1 MLKYIPIIALLIAG
15 CARTTTMPMSGQP
28 APTRV
33 DPAQNMPTFEP
44 QAAPVVSGPQVYTGD
59 EWEMRVP
66 NGWNKIEREGAEIV
80 LCSEDKTVTA
90 SLIRYDFDRDLPT
103 LAIRAQELLIESGA
117 SLATK
122 RTGFINTRSTIQL
135 EFTFKD
141 GIAQTNLF
149 TTGEEAFV
157 FTCGGKEETF
167 DHNLILCNGLLRGL
181 YIGHAQ

>member
-15 CARTTTMPMSGQP
+15 CARTTTMPMPGQP

-33 DPAQNMPTFEP
+33 DPAQNMPAFEP
-44 QAAPVVSGPQVYTGD
+44 KAPPVVSGPQVYAGD

-66 NGWNKIEREGAEIV
+66 NGWIKFEREGAEIA
-80 LCSEDKTVTA
+80 LRSEDKTVTA
-90 SLIRYDFDRDLPT
+90 SLLRYDFDRDLPT
-103 LAIRAQELLIESGA
+103 LSVRVQQLLVEAGA

-135 EFTFKD
+135 EFINKD
-141 GIAQTNLF
+141 SIGQTNLF

-181 YIGHAQ
+181 YIGHAP